1 MRFDPSQPADQ
12 VFGVPGVA
20 WAQHGRCFNQQGH
33 EVTWHRETL
42 VADDGDQRE
51 IIIVDRVISVE
62 PEPVPELTF
71 SSGRGSV
78 RPDNAGDLHWT
89 ALKAKLAMFDEP
101 YTTKEAALAFLAG
114 KAVTA

>member
-20 WAQHGRCFNQQGH
+20 WAQLGRCFNLQGH

-51 IIIVDRVISVE
+51 VVIVDMVMPAEAE
-62 PEPVPELTF
+62 PESEPEQ
-71 SSGRGSV
+71 
-78 RPDNAGDLHWT
+78 RPPEYRHHNAGEMHWT
-89 ALKAKLAMFDEP
+89 ALKAQLAMYDEP

-114 KAVTA
+114 KGVST